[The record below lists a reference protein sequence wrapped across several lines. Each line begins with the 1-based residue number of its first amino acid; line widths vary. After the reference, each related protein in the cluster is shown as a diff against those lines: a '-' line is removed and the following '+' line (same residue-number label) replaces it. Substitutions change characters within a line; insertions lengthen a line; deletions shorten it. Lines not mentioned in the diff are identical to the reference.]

1 MTSSPDPRRDDPLPP
16 SSERRR
22 LTADELIAMFVAF
35 LSIGSIG
42 AWAASQ
48 PDQGFDMGA
57 LTGVLPA
64 PAPLLPNSGVTTAPT
79 TGNGAAIAPQGF
91 SSAAPYS
98 SGGTLFDPAL
108 QADPRTNTQFPAV
121 VVVPSGAP
129 SPSIA
134 ASPLPTLTPA
144 PTVSPSSPV
153 PNATSPTGFSD
164 VPADFW
170 ASAYIAELARRD
182 IINGFTNG
190 TFQPNKPITRAE
202 FAGIVS
208 RAFEKP
214 KNQELLPF
222 RDLEP
227 NYWAKGAIDESVQ
240 TGFLNGYPGGVFQ
253 PNQEI
258 PILQLQT
265 ALATGLKLQPPSQ
278 PSQVLSRFQDAGE
291 VPKWAQGKVAAA
303 VESGIVTNYPSP
315 NRVEPNRNATRAD
328 AAALVYQAMVKDGRI
343 TPSAQ

>member
-42 AWAASQ
+42 AWALSQTNQAFDFGTLSGGLPTPSQ
-48 PDQGFDMGA
+48 PN
-57 LTGVLPA
+57 P
-64 PAPLLPNSGVTTAPT
+64 GVTTAPAA
-79 TGNGAAIAPQGF
+79 GIGAAIAPQIF
-91 SSAAPYS
+91 PSAAPYS
-98 SGGTLFDPAL
+98 SGGGLFAPDPQL
-108 QADPRTNTQFPAV
+108 DPRANPQFPAV
-121 VVVPSGAP
+121 VVVPSAAP

-144 PTVSPSSPV
+144 PTTLPSSPV

-164 VPADFW
+164 VPADYW
-170 ASAYIAELARRD
+170 ASAYIAELARRN
-182 IINGFTNG
+182 IIDGFANG

-208 RAFEKP
+208 KAFEKP
-214 KNQELLPF
+214 KSQELLPF
-222 RDLEP
+222 RDLES

-240 TGFLNGYPGGVFQ
+240 TGFLNGYPGSVFQ

-265 ALATGLKLQPPSQ
+265 ALATGLKLQSPSQ
-278 PSQVLSRFQDAGE
+278 PSQVLSRFEDAGE
-291 VPKWAQGKVAAA
+291 IPKWAQGKVAAA

-315 NRVEPNRNATRAD
+315 TKVDPNRISTRAD

-343 TPSAQ
+343 TPSVR